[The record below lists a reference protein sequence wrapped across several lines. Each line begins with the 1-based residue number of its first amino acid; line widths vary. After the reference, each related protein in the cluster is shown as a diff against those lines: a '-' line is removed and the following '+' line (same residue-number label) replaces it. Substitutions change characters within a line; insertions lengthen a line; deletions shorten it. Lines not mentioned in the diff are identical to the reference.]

1 MLQMNEVDKKV
12 YTGAQIFLKSLEKEG
27 VEHIFGIPGGII
39 LPIYDAFHQS
49 TVKHILT
56 KHEQAA
62 VHAAEGYAKSTGK
75 VGVALATSGPG
86 ATNTVTGLTDAYYDS
101 VPIVVFTGN
110 VATSILGNDAFQESD
125 IVSITRACTK
135 HNYLVRDVKDLAATV
150 KEAFYVAA
158 SGRPGPVLVDLPK
171 DVIMASC
178 EFNYPESINLRGYK
192 PYPEVNEQL
201 VQRCIE
207 ELVVAKKPVILC
219 GGGVVSSNSHQE
231 LTLFSKKFD
240 IPVASTLMGLGGFPA
255 AHKNFLG
262 FSGMHGN
269 YWANLAISNS
279 DLLVIVGSRLSDRQ
293 TGVVK
298 EYCPEAKI
306 IHIDIDPTS
315 LNKNVDVDF
324 DIQGDIKQVLS
335 MFLKNSESVNLS
347 DSKKEERELWWRQI
361 AETKCESVNIKNNNT
376 ADAMTPGE
384 VIGKVY
390 ELAKSDAIFT
400 TEVGQHQMWAAQ
412 LFNSDNPRSFLTSGG
427 LGTMGFGFPAALG
440 AQMANPGRQVIVFA
454 GDGSI
459 QMNIQELVTAVTYD
473 LPVKIVIVNNGY
485 LGMVRQW
492 QGFMFNRYS
501 QSKIFSPDYI
511 TLAKAYGANGFVIDK
526 SEDLENTLKDALACP
541 GVAIIDCRV
550 NEEEDVYPWVP
561 VGKAN
566 RDMLTEAK

>member
-1 MLQMNEVDKKV
+1 MLQMSDVDKKV
-12 YTGAQIFLKSLEKEG
+12 YTGAEIFLKSLEKEG
-27 VEHIFGIPGGII
+27 VEHIFGIPGGVI

-101 VPIVVFTGN
+101 IPIVVFTGN
-110 VATSILGNDAFQESD
+110 VATSMLGNDAFQESD

-171 DVIMASC
+171 DVIVASG
-178 EFNYPESINLRGYK
+178 EFNYPESIQLRGYK
-192 PYPEVNEQL
+192 PYPEIDEHL
-201 VQRCIE
+201 VQRCID
-207 ELVVAKKPVILC
+207 ELITAKKPVILC
-219 GGGVVSSNSHQE
+219 GGGVVSSDSYQE
-231 LTLFSKKFD
+231 LTLFSEKFD

-255 AHKNFLG
+255 THKNFLG

-269 YWANLAISNS
+269 FWANLAISNS

-315 LNKNVDVDF
+315 LNKNVIVNF
-324 DIQGDIKQVLS
+324 DIQGDIKQVLAL
-335 MFLKNSESVNLS
+335 FLKNSESVCLS
-347 DSKKEERELWWRQI
+347 DNKKEERALWWRQI
-361 AETKCESVNIKNNNT
+361 SETKREAENKKIQKCENVL
-376 ADAMTPGE
+376 TPGE

-390 ELAKSDAIFT
+390 ELAKNDAFFA

-412 LFNSDNPRSFLTSGG
+412 LFNRDNQRSFVSSGG

-440 AQMANPGRQVIVFA
+440 AQLANPGRQVIVFA

-459 QMNIQELVTAVTYD
+459 QMNIQELATAVTYD
-473 LPVKIVIVNNGY
+473 LPVKIVVVNNGY

-511 TLAKAYGANGFVIDK
+511 TLAKAYGAKGFVIDK
-526 SEDLENTLKDALACP
+526 QEDLENTLKEALSCP
-541 GVAIIDCRV
+541 DVAIIDCRV
-550 NEEEDVYPWVP
+550 SEEEDVYPWVP

-566 RDMLTEAK
+566 RDMLTEAE